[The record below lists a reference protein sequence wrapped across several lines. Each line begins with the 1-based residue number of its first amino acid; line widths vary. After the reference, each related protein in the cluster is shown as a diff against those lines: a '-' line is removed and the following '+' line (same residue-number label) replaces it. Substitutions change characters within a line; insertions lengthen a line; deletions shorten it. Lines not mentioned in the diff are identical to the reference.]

1 MAESNKA
8 AAGAAAAVPA
18 AAVPHDRVTSL
29 SLRSDGTP
37 DQNNPELIG
46 DKDVALAATR
56 KQYAEFA
63 VSAVDA
69 QARADAGL
77 GAADEGSTAD
87 AAIDKVKAQHEKAE
101 KAAESAADAIV
112 NALFKSDSK

>member
-8 AAGAAAAVPA
+8 ASGAAAAVPA
-18 AAVPHDRVTSL
+18 ASAPHDRVTSL

-46 DKDVALAATR
+46 DKDAVLAATR
-56 KQYAEFA
+56 NQFAEFA
-63 VSAVDA
+63 VSAVD
-69 QARADAGL
+69 QEARREAGL
-77 GAADEGSTAD
+77 VREDEVAGPD
-87 AAIDKVKAQHEKAE
+87 AAIDKVKAQHEKAA
-101 KAAESAADAIV
+101 KAGESAADAIV

>member
-8 AAGAAAAVPA
+8 DGAAAAVPA

-46 DKDVALAATR
+46 DKEASLAATR
-56 KQYAEFA
+56 VQFAEFA
-63 VSAVDA
+63 VSAVD
-69 QARADAGL
+69 QDARREAGL
-77 GAADEGSTAD
+77 AGGDEGDTSD
-87 AAIDKVKAQHEKAE
+87 AAIDKVKASHEKVSA
-101 KAAESAADAIV
+101 AAESAADKVV
-112 NALFKSDSK
+112 NSLFKSDNK